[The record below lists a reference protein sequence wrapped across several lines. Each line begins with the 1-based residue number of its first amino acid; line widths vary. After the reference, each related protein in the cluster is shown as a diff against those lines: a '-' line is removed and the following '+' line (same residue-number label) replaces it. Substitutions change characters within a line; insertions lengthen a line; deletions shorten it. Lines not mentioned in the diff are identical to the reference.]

1 MGRWN
6 FSVDEDLHNSDHFPI
21 ILSHSFTDL
30 TIPRQSSRFI
40 FGRANWQVFKDLSEL
55 TPDIVNLRD
64 IGAAVV
70 AVVNCIL
77 RSAEATI
84 PKSSGSLRKLSK
96 PWWNERCSK
105 AQKKAWNRF
114 RRYPSTVNFIAFKY
128 AKAVARRV

>member
-30 TIPRQSSRFI
+30 TIPRQPSRFI

-55 TPDIVNLRD
+55 APDIVNIRD
-64 IGAAVV
+64 IDAAVV

-77 RSAEATI
+77 SSAEATI
-84 PKSSGSLRKLSK
+84 PKSS
-96 PWWNERCSK
+96 
-105 AQKKAWNRF
+105 
-114 RRYPSTVNFIAFKY
+114 
-128 AKAVARRV
+128 